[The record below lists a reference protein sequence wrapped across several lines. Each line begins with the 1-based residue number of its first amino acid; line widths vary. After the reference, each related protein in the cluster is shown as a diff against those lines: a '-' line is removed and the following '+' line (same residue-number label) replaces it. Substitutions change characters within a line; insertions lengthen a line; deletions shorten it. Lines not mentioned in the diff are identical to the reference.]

1 MKNSSV
7 ACRKFSR
14 KEFQNIRATPPPS
27 PRTRW
32 SATQYMA
39 VVDAPM
45 VTIGME
51 KTSHRT
57 FRITRSAT
65 CEKNSQ
71 NGESY
76 RKNFIKIPLLQPDA
90 EINSAILY
98 SSHEKNASTSRNEN
112 KVHKNGKAE
121 LYNMLNFFY
130 GLFLIALNRKM

>member
-1 MKNSSV
+1 MSRMRNSSV

-14 KEFQNIRATPPPS
+14 KEDQNIRATPLPS

-32 SATQYMA
+32 RATQYMA

-45 VTIGME
+45 VTIGRE

-65 CEKNSQ
+65 REKNSQ

-76 RKNFIKIPLLQPDA
+76 
-90 EINSAILY
+90 
-98 SSHEKNASTSRNEN
+98 
-112 KVHKNGKAE
+112 
-121 LYNMLNFFY
+121 
-130 GLFLIALNRKM
+130 